1 MDNMRRDIWRI
12 PPIPSNNRFLTCQ
25 KPAELLKYLFGL
37 STNDGRNVVIYGFSG
52 RAATD
57 HTSIVESVTAY
68 GVVAIE
74 SNTSQARN

>member
-1 MDNMRRDIWRI
+1 M
-12 PPIPSNNRFLTCQ
+12 
-25 KPAELLKYLFGL
+25 
-37 STNDGRNVVIYGFSG
+37 VIYGFSG